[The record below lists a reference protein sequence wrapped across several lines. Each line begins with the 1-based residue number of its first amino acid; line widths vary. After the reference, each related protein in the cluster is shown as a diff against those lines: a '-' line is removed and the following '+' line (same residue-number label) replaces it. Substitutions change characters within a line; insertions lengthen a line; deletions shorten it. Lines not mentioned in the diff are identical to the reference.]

1 MHLIN
6 KDLKIRNLEI
16 KMQVLLAD
24 IEKSPHSDKPS
35 LIRQYNQLDKQYQS
49 YMGYRFSPIIARGVY
64 DG

>member
-1 MHLIN
+1 
-6 KDLKIRNLEI
+6 
-16 KMQVLLAD
+16 MQVLLAD

-64 DG
+64 DE